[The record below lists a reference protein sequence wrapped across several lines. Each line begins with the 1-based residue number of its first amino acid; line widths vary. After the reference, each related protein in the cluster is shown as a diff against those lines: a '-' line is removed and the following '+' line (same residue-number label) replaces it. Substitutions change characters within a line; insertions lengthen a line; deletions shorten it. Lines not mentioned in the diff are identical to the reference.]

1 MSEFKKIVCLD
12 FDGVIHSY
20 TSGWQGAC
28 AIVDEPVEGAIEYI
42 GALMDVGGFEVGIY
56 SSRSMERGAIQA
68 MKGWLIKWGLSDWH
82 LANLKFY
89 TEKPPAH
96 ITIDDRAIQFRGDF
110 PPIEY
115 IERFKPWNKQ

>member
-28 AIVDEPVEGAIEYI
+28 AIVDEPVEGAINYI
-42 GALMDVGGFEVGIY
+42 RELLDEGFEVGIY
-56 SSRSMERGAIQA
+56 SSRSRERGAIQA
-68 MKGWLIKWGLSDWH
+68 MKVWLRKWGLDERS
-82 LANLKFY
+82 LSELKFY

-96 ITIDDRAIQFRGDF
+96 ITIDDRAVQFRGHF
-110 PPIEY
+110 PSIWY
-115 IERFKPWNKQ
+115 IKEFKPWNKQ

>member
-20 TSGWQGAC
+20 ESGWQGAC
-28 AIVDEPVEGAIEYI
+28 SIVDEPVEGAIEYI
-42 GALMDVGGFEVGIY
+42 GELMDAGFEVGIF
-56 SSRSMERGAIQA
+56 SSRNGERGAIQT
-68 MKGWLIKWGLSDWH
+68 MKLWLIKWGLNGWH

-96 ITIDDRAIQFRGDF
+96 ITIDDRAKQFRGHF
-110 PPIEY
+110 PPIDY
-115 IERFKPWNKQ
+115 IRHFKPWNK